1 VGILWSA
8 NTADLHSHRL
18 STIMNANLIIVIKDG
33 EIVEKGSHEELIS
46 AGGKYFQLWSKQLKN
61 EQPKPSLGKPT
72 ELNYVNDLS
81 PRSREQE
88 LKKVSGESGTVSC
101 PKSNLDDHPK
111 PKTEGVLVANAFHIP
126 IRVLENGEILSNLR
140 SGLDT
145 DRGSKSLSS
154 RRNFVTFANEAPRPA
169 SQGEDRVPSAQGV
182 LKDLRSAGNSEMQ
195 HMQLRHQALPRAP
208 SSLKPDAQEFVPNEF
223 TSKGYAPQSTSDDGT
238 IVANHTGGPL
248 IPRESKNGVVLGA
261 LTDVMP
267 FSDQSGNVETE
278 KEGDMH
284 GQNGVGV
291 DRIQAL
297 QEKIGRVLKS
307 SEAKV
312 QEMEEGRGSQILPV
326 ERQGPGT
333 SKASKIYITVPNVN
347 DGGNQCA
354 IDTENC
360 PASPTESHGE
370 LQPEPRKKRRRNR
383 RRSNKSKSIEES
395 DNMVNGG
402 SCEKTQGA
410 PLSESPSLPSMKN
423 ISPRSCGGEF
433 PPALD
438 GSSSI
443 DKKQKRRSSSG
454 LKASNPKAEVER
466 AVTSLSTLSQTIS
479 SEELS
484 RKFKGKNG
492 IGSVSEGNFRVALKE
507 DLRPKSGDGEHMVSP
522 PKPVEHPTPISS
534 VANRNTLR
542 EQNRRRSWGKSTVLK
557 GSWRRSERDDR
568 HEGADAA
575 QGTGLTD
582 GA

>member
-8 NTADLHSHRL
+8 DTADLHSHRL

-61 EQPKPSLGKPT
+61 EQPKPPPGRPT

-111 PKTEGVLVANAFHIP
+111 PKTEGALVANVFHIP
-126 IRVLENGEILSNLR
+126 ILVPENGEVLSNLQ
-140 SGLDT
+140 SGLDA
-145 DRGSKSLSS
+145 DRISKSLSS
-154 RRNFVTFANEAPRPA
+154 RRNFVTFAPRSD
-169 SQGEDRVPSAQGV
+169 SQSEDRVSSAQGG
-182 LKDLRSAGNSEMQ
+182 LKDLGLAGNSEKQ
-195 HMQLRHQALPRAP
+195 CMQLRHQVLPRTP

-223 TSKGYAPQSTSDDGT
+223 ASKGHAPQSTSDDGT
-238 IVANHTGGPL
+238 IVANHTSGPL
-248 IPRESKNGVVLGA
+248 TSGESKNGVVLGA

-267 FSDQSGNVETE
+267 FSGQSGNVETE
-278 KEGDMH
+278 REGDMH
-284 GQNGVGV
+284 GQNSVGV

-326 ERQGPGT
+326 RGQGPGT

-347 DGGNQCA
+347 NGGNQCA
-354 IDTENC
+354 IDTEDC

-370 LQPEPRKKRRRNR
+370 LQLEPRRKRRRNR

-402 SCEKTQGA
+402 SREKNQEA

-438 GSSSI
+438 GNSSI
-443 DKKQKRRSSSG
+443 DKKQKRRSSGG
-454 LKASNPKAEVER
+454 LKASNPKAEVEK
-466 AVTSLSTLSQTIS
+466 AVTCLSTLSQTIS
-479 SEELS
+479 GEELS
-484 RKFKGKNG
+484 GKFKGKNG
-492 IGSVSEGNFRVALKE
+492 ISSASEGNFRVALKE
-507 DLRPKSGDGEHMVSP
+507 DLRPKSGNGEHMVSP

-534 VANRNTLR
+534 VANRNTLH
-542 EQNRRRSWGKSTVLK
+542 EQNRRRSWGKSTALK
-557 GSWRRSERDDR
+557 GSWRRSDRDDR
-568 HEGADAA
+568 DGGADAA
-575 QGTGLTD
+575 QGIGLTD

>member
-1 VGILWSA
+1 M
-8 NTADLHSHRL
+8 NTTDLHSHRL

-61 EQPKPSLGKPT
+61 EQPKSSPGRPT

-88 LKKVSGESGTVSC
+88 LKKVSGESGTVPC
-101 PKSNLDDHPK
+101 PKSSLDDQPK

-126 IRVLENGEILSNLR
+126 IPVLENGEVLSNLQ
-140 SGLDT
+140 SGLDAN
-145 DRGSKSLSS
+145 RISKSLSD
-154 RRNFVTFANEAPRPA
+154 RRNFVTFATEVSRSDSQSEARI
-169 SQGEDRVPSAQGV
+169 SNTQGG
-182 LKDLRSAGNSEMQ
+182 LKDFGSAGNSEKQYME
-195 HMQLRHQALPRAP
+195 LRHQVVPRAP

-223 TSKGYAPQSTSDDGT
+223 TSKGYAPKSTSDGT
-238 IVANHTGGPL
+238 IVANRTGGPL
-248 IPRESKNGVVLGA
+248 ISRESKNGVALGA

-278 KEGDMH
+278 KEGDVH
-284 GQNGVGV
+284 DHSGVGV

-312 QEMEEGRGSQILPV
+312 QEMEEGRGSQILSV
-326 ERQGPGT
+326 EGKGLGA

-354 IDTENC
+354 IDTENY

-370 LQPEPRKKRRRNR
+370 LQPEPKKKRRRNR
-383 RRSNKSKSIEES
+383 RRSNRSKSTEECDS
-395 DNMVNGG
+395 MVNGG
-402 SCEKTQGA
+402 SREKTQEA
-410 PLSESPSLPSMKN
+410 PLNESPSLPSMKN
-423 ISPRSCGGEF
+423 ISPRSCGEEF

-438 GSSSI
+438 GNSSI
-443 DKKQKRRSSSG
+443 DKKQKRRSPGG
-454 LKASNPKAEVER
+454 LKTSNPKAEVEK
-466 AVTSLSTLSQTIS
+466 AVISLSTLSQTIS
-479 SEELS
+479 GEELS
-484 RKFKGKNG
+484 KKFKGKNG
-492 IGSVSEGNFRVALKE
+492 ISSASESSFRVALKE
-507 DLRPKSGDGEHMVSP
+507 DLRPKSGDGEHMVSLS
-522 PKPVEHPTPISS
+522 KPAEHPTPISS

-542 EQNRRRSWGKSTVLK
+542 EQNRRRSWGKSTALK
-557 GSWRRSERDDR
+557 GSWRRSDRDGRD
-568 HEGADAA
+568 EGADAA
-575 QGTGLTD
+575 QGTGLAD